1 MNRLSPSRLQRLTRW
16 VWRLS
21 MPLTLIAP
29 ALAADSIRIG
39 SVLSITGPAS
49 YIGDPEAK
57 TLKIYVDQINASGG
71 VLGRP
76 IELVSYDDAGDANKA
91 RTFAQRLTE
100 RDNIVAMVG
109 GSTTGTTMAMIPVF
123 ESARIPFMSIA
134 GSVNII
140 EPVRPYVF
148 KSPHTD
154 RMGCERIFG
163 DMRKRKITQI
173 ALIAGTDGFGTS
185 MREQCLKVV
194 DQYGIKILIDQTYG
208 AADTDMTPQLAKIKA
223 TPGVQAILN
232 TGASGQGPAVLTRNY
247 GQLDMKAIALY
258 QNPGVASKSFIELS
272 GAASE
277 GVRLP
282 AAALL
287 VAHKL
292 PANDPQKPTVTSYMA
307 TYEKATGQPVSTFG
321 GGAYDGLMMVIEAI
335 KRANSTEPRKV
346 RDQLEQTRNFIG
358 TSGVVNMSAKDHL
371 GLTVDAFR
379 LLEVKNADWLL
390 ID

>member
-1 MNRLSPSRLQRLTRW
+1 MKPIPSRLQRW
-16 VWRLS
+16 
-21 MPLTLIAP
+21 TLG
-29 ALAADSIRIG
+29 LAAPLLLCAAAHAADPIRIG
-39 SVLSITGPAS
+39 AVLSITGPAS

-57 TLKIYVDQINASGG
+57 TLKIYTDQINAAGG

-76 IELVSYDDAGDANKA
+76 IELVVYDDAGDANKA
-91 RTFAQRLTE
+91 RTFAQRMTE
-100 RDNIVAMVG
+100 LDKVVAMVG

-123 ESARIPFMSIA
+123 ESAKLPFMSIA
-134 GSVNII
+134 GSVNIVD
-140 EPVRPYVF
+140 PVRKYVF

-154 RMGCERIFG
+154 RMGCERAFA
-163 DMRKRKITQI
+163 DMKKRNITQI

-194 DQYGIKILIDQTYG
+194 DKYGIKILIDQTYG
-208 AADTDMTPQLAKIKA
+208 AADTDMTPQLTKIKS

-247 GQLDMKAIALY
+247 GQLDMKSIPLY
-258 QNPGVASKSFIELS
+258 QNPGVASKSYIELS
-272 GAASE
+272 GPAAE

-287 VAHKL
+287 VANKL
-292 PANDPQKPTVTSYMA
+292 PASDPQKPVVTSYAA

-321 GGAYDGLMMVIEAI
+321 GGAYDGLMMVVEAI
-335 KRANSTEPRKV
+335 KRANSADPQKI
-346 RDQLEQTRNFIG
+346 RDALEQTKGFMG
-358 TSGVVNMSAKDHL
+358 TSGLVNMSPQDHL

-379 LLEVKNADWLL
+379 MLEVKNGDWLL
-390 ID
+390 VD

>member
-1 MNRLSPSRLQRLTRW
+1 MKSIPARLRRW
-16 VWRLS
+16 VLAIAV
-21 MPLTLIAP
+21 PLTFAVP
-29 ALAADSIRIG
+29 AHAADPIRIG

-57 TLKIYVDQINASGG
+57 TLKIYIDQINAAGG

-76 IELVSYDDAGDANKA
+76 LELVTYDDAGDANKA
-91 RTFAQRLTE
+91 RTFAQRLAE
-100 RDNIVAMVG
+100 RDNVVAMVG

-123 ESARIPFMSIA
+123 ESAKLPFMSIA

-154 RMGCERIFG
+154 RMACERVFS
-163 DMRKRKITQI
+163 DMKKRKFTSI

-194 DQYGIKILIDQTYG
+194 DKYGIKILIDQTYG
-208 AADTDMTPQLAKIKA
+208 AQDTDMTPQLAKIKA

-247 GQLDMKAIALY
+247 GQLAMKSIPLY
-258 QNPGVASKSFIELS
+258 QNPGVASKSYIELS
-272 GAASE
+272 GAAAE

-287 VAHKL
+287 VASKL
-292 PANDPQKPTVTSYMA
+292 PPGDLQKPVVTSYMA
-307 TYEKATGQPVSTFG
+307 TYEKSTGQPVSTFG
-321 GGAYDGLMMVIEAI
+321 GGAYDGLMMVVEAI
-335 KRANSTEPRKV
+335 KRANSTDPRKI
-346 RDQLEQTRNFIG
+346 RDALEQTRGFIG
-358 TSGVVNMSAKDHL
+358 TSGVVNMTPQDHL
-371 GLTVDAFR
+371 GLTVEAFR
-379 LLEVKNADWLL
+379 MLEVKNGDWLL